1 MKTTSTAINRLFGST
16 RSKLILLAIVIGV
29 GHLLVYNTSCETCN
43 SLFTSFR
50 NKTVVLPALA
60 GTFQPSR
67 ADSVQTDDLAS
78 PNITLPPVQPLPEN
92 SSSDVRCRARL
103 LSGNNRSGGFIDLSA
118 GVITG
123 GSNGRLGNNLME
135 YATIFGMGIK
145 YNMTAVATPYLLR
158 RIARVFPHTSM
169 PVVSDDCVKN
179 FTTISPENFE
189 AMNDTQRR
197 KGKWN
202 ISYYLHRIRTFWYY
216 REDLFK
222 EFRFRHDL
230 TKYANV
236 RLHRVAAGRSDV
248 TFVGVHVRRTD
259 FVKHMQNFFHG
270 HLVNASFFHSAMS
283 LCRKRYNNPAFIV
296 TSDDKQWCRQHLSA
310 PDVHFLG
317 DPRSESPGVERDLA
331 LLAACNHT
339 IFDYGT
345 YGFFAAFLAGGDMI
359 LADGV
364 SEIESEE
371 VTELRE
377 GKINATFIDGNGRV
391 LPICVRCS

>member
-222 EFRFRHDL
+222 EFRFR
-230 TKYANV
+230 
-236 RLHRVAAGRSDV
+236 
-248 TFVGVHVRRTD
+248 
-259 FVKHMQNFFHG
+259 
-270 HLVNASFFHSAMS
+270 
-283 LCRKRYNNPAFIV
+283 
-296 TSDDKQWCRQHLSA
+296 QHLSA